1 MRKKCH
7 FISMLTSRQW
17 TNSLKKILHNTN
29 MTSFINIPFN
39 NYFQNV
45 NMAYTIRFANSL
57 VEVENN
63 QSSFSLVFLHIYSIG
78 FYLTWQ
84 PTWQIRLFP
93 NYFCMSMYFNIDQL
107 VSKNL
112 LPSILQPLP
121 NISNDL
127 LHPA

>member
-1 MRKKCH
+1 
-7 FISMLTSRQW
+7 
-17 TNSLKKILHNTN
+17 

-84 PTWQIRLFP
+84 PT
-93 NYFCMSMYFNIDQL
+93 
-107 VSKNL
+107 
-112 LPSILQPLP
+112 
-121 NISNDL
+121 
-127 LHPA
+127 